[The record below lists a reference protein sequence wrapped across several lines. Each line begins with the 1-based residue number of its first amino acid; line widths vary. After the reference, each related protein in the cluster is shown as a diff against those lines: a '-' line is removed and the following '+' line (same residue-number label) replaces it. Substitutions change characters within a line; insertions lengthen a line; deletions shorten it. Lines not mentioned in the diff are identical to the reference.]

1 VKDLTGS
8 STIGAAADAGAA
20 AVPRDLRE
28 AQRWAREVL
37 RRGLLESLYLGSSLA
52 IVAGIL
58 AWLYRLLLHKPALQ
72 TGLFLAAAAGIS
84 LIAYHFAR
92 WRASAGM
99 SRQVEKFTA
108 WLIAMFGIALV
119 WGGICFAFIFG
130 ALRWF
135 SAPAAASWIIG
146 GAAGFC
152 GFAYMVAGEWR
163 ELGDCLALPAA
174 ANRNTQSDESTA

>member
-8 STIGAAADAGAA
+8 STTGAAADAAA

-37 RRGLLESLYLGSSLA
+37 RRGFLESLYLGSSLA
-52 IVAGIL
+52 IVGGIL
-58 AWLYRLLLHKPALQ
+58 VWLYRLLMHKPALQ
-72 TGLFLAAAAGIS
+72 SGLFLAAAAGIS

-108 WLIAMFGIALV
+108 WLIAAFGVALV
-119 WGGICFAFIFG
+119 WGAICFAFTFG

-135 SAPAAASWIIG
+135 SAPAPARWIIG
-146 GAAGFC
+146 ATACLC
-152 GFAYMVAGEWR
+152 GFACMVAGEWR
-163 ELGDCLALPAA
+163 ELGDCLARPAA
-174 ANRNTQSDESTA
+174 ANENRQPDESNA